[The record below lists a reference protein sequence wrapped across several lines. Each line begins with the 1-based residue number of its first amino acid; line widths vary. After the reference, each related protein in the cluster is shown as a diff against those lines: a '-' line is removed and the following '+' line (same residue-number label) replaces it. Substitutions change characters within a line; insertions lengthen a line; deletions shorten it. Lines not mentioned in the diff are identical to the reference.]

1 MWPGLLI
8 RAIFWADGGSALMK
22 VLRQFVLGSAAF
34 ATFVLGAERGAA
46 FERVQAKP
54 TPSDMTENC
63 PGLVA
68 SPRRPIAPA
77 SLRLA
82 ALANDQVRI
91 TYIGHSTFLLESP
104 RLVRIATDYN
114 DYVKPPVLPDVVT
127 MNRAHSTHYTDSPEA
142 GIAHVL
148 RGWASEY
155 GRPARHDA
163 QIRDVRVRNV
173 PTNLRDFGGGTQ
185 QHGNSIFVF
194 EVANLCIAHLG
205 HLHHTLTAQQV
216 NEIGR
221 LDAVMVPVDGGATL
235 DLDGMMEVLDS
246 LKAPIVIPMHYFS
259 VFTLNRFLD
268 RMRDKFD
275 IEMNET
281 PSIVLSK
288 STLPSKPKVVVLP
301 GR

>member
-1 MWPGLLI
+1 MRMLGQIALAVGAFTSFGL
-8 RAIFWADGGSALMK
+8 
-22 VLRQFVLGSAAF
+22 V
-34 ATFVLGAERGAA
+34 ATSCGA

-54 TPSDMTENC
+54 DQHETMENC

-68 SPRRPIAPA
+68 SPEFRVMPA
-77 SLRLA
+77 ALRLA
-82 ALANDQVRI
+82 ALSSDQVRI

-114 DYVKPPVLPDVVT
+114 NYVKPPVLPDVVT

-155 GRPARHDA
+155 GKPVRHDA
-163 QIRDVRVRNV
+163 QIKDVRVRNV
-173 PTNLRDFGGGTQ
+173 PTNIRDYGGGTQ
-185 QHGNSIFVF
+185 QHGNSIFIF

-205 HLHHTLTAQQV
+205 HLHHTLTSQQV

-221 LDAVMVPVDGGATL
+221 LDAVMVPVDGGMTL
-235 DLDGMMEVLDS
+235 DLDGMTEVLES
-246 LKAPIVIPMHYFS
+246 LKAPVIIPMHYFS

-268 RMRDKFD
+268 RMRGKFD
-275 IEMNET
+275 VEMHET

-288 STLPSKPKVVVLP
+288 STLPAKPKVVVLP

>member
-1 MWPGLLI
+1 MKLGLIATAAMTL
-8 RAIFWADGGSALMK
+8 AAL
-22 VLRQFVLGSAAF
+22 LPAA
-34 ATFVLGAERGAA
+34 GPSAA
-46 FERVQAKP
+46 FERVQVKP
-54 TPSDMTENC
+54 AQLDTMENC

-68 SPRRPIAPA
+68 SPQPRAFPA
-77 SLRLA
+77 SLKLA
-82 ALANDQVRI
+82 ALSADQVRI

-104 RLVRIATDYN
+104 RLVRVATDYN
-114 DYVKPPVLPDVVT
+114 DYVKPPLLPEVVT

-155 GRPARHDA
+155 GKPVRHDA

-173 PTNLRDFGGGTQ
+173 PTNIRDYGGGTQ
-185 QHGNSIFVF
+185 QHGNSIFIF

-235 DLDGMMEVLDS
+235 DLEGMVEVLES
-246 LKAPIVIPMHYFS
+246 LKAPLIIPMHYFS

-275 IEMNET
+275 VEMNET
-281 PSIVLSK
+281 PSIVVSK
-288 STLPSKPKVVVLP
+288 GTLPSKPKVLVLP

>member
-8 RAIFWADGGSALMK
+8 RVIFWADGGSALMK